1 MFVYSAN
8 NSHCFI
14 SFISFSS
21 IVLMSVRCLM
31 YLSMEASNLG
41 FSVILPIKEI
51 SSFSWSNSYY
61 MYQSEWTNKSVLH
74 LFPHWNWTVGQKIDM
89 WAYYNNAD
97 EVELFING
105 KSQGRRH
112 KAEHQY
118 HVSWHCI
125 YEPGTVRV
133 VAYQKGIEEKKEP
146 AKPLPPIPK
155 PQVRKQPVVQPQPV
169 LAVASPTAPSAFVVA
184 AQPPAPAPQPIAAP
198 PAPTP
203 VAVVAA
209 RFDADYLHNPKP
221 VYPALARRMGEEGK
235 VLLKVRVSAQGTALE
250 VAVAISSG
258 FARLDAAA
266 SEAVARWRFVPAR
279 RGDEPVDSSVVV
291 PITFALE

>member
-1 MFVYSAN
+1 MDQERLVTAL
-8 NSHCFI
+8 
-14 SFISFSS
+14 
-21 IVLMSVRCLM
+21 VLPPLDCRESVPSTGERLINAVVVVLLHAVLAYAMLYVSVRNDLI
-31 YLSMEASNLG
+31 A
-41 FSVILPIKEI
+41 LPPSI
-51 SSFSWSNSYY
+51 SARLLP
-61 MYQSEWTNKSVLH
+61 M
-74 LFPHWNWTVGQKIDM
+74 
-89 WAYYNNAD
+89 
-97 EVELFING
+97 
-105 KSQGRRH
+105 
-112 KAEHQY
+112 
-118 HVSWHCI
+118 
-125 YEPGTVRV
+125 
-133 VAYQKGIEEKKEP
+133 IEEKKEP

-184 AQPPAPAPQPIAAP
+184 AQPPVPAPQPIAAP

-250 VAVAISSG
+250 VAVAKSSG